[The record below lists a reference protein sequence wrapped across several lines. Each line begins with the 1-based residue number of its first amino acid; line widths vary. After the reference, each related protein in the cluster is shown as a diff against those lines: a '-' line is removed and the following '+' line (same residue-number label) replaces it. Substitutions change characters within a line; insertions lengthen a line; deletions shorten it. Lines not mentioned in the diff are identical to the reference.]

1 MTSFAPM
8 MEAGEESAGIDAF
21 SGINTWI
28 FDLDDTLYPRSSG
41 LHEQMRQRVVRFIVG
56 LMKIDPGAA
65 EAVHVDYYTRY
76 GSTLQALVQ
85 LHGVAPVALLDFVH
99 DIDLS
104 ALTHNQELIAALK
117 ALPGRRVVFTNSSR
131 RHAGAVL
138 AAMGMTGLFDAVGS
152 IEDGQFIGKP
162 QHGAYAGFL
171 DRQGIDPRS
180 SVMFDDRVGNLTVP
194 HDLGM
199 RTVLVVDPLFG
210 AAGDSEKPAYVDTVV
225 PDLTAFLRE
234 VAERRQSSNES

>member
-1 MTSFAPM
+1 
-8 MEAGEESAGIDAF
+8 
-21 SGINTWI
+21 
-28 FDLDDTLYPRSSG
+28 
-41 LHEQMRQRVVRFIVG
+41 
-56 LMKIDPGAA
+56 
-65 EAVHVDYYTRY
+65 
-76 GSTLQALVQ
+76 
-85 LHGVAPVALLDFVH
+85 
-99 DIDLS
+99 
-104 ALTHNQELIAALK
+104 
-117 ALPGRRVVFTNSSR
+117 
-131 RHAGAVL
+131 VL

>member
-1 MTSFAPM
+1 MTSSART
-8 MEAGEESAGIDAF
+8 MEAREGSVRIDAF
-21 SGINTWI
+21 SGIDTWI

-56 LMKIDPGAA
+56 LMKIDHGAA
-65 EAVHVDYYTRY
+65 ETVHVDYYTRY

-104 ALTHNQELIAALK
+104 ALTHNRELIAALK

-138 AAMGMTGLFDAVGS
+138 AAMGMTGLFDAIGS

-162 QHGAYAGFL
+162 QHSAYIGFL
-171 DRQGIDPRS
+171 DRHGIDPRS
-180 SVMFDDRVGNLTVP
+180 SAMFDDRVDNLTVP

-199 RTVLVVDPLFG
+199 RTVLVVDPLTG
-210 AAGDSEKPAYVDTVV
+210 AAGDSEKPAHVDSVV

-234 VAERRQSSNES
+234 VAERRSILE